1 MKNSAG
7 NYDGL
12 ADLSDA
18 NGNKINLSD
27 FAKKEPAQHQ
37 KEVQRMVSSNSLPE
51 IYKGKDWNE
60 LYRSNELETIRT
72 QHPEHYEKLRKE
84 KFKTND

>member
-1 MKNSAG
+1 MKNSIG

-18 NGNKINLSD
+18 KGNKINLSE
-27 FAKKEPAQHQ
+27 FAKKEPEQHQ
-37 KEVQRMVSSNSLPE
+37 KEALKKSVSNSLSE
-51 IYKGKDWNE
+51 IYKGKDWDE
-60 LYRSNELETIRT
+60 LYKSNELETIRT
-72 QHPEHYEKLRKE
+72 QHPEHYEKLRKK